1 MTRIFVSFI
10 KDYAATTPNPREF
23 WNKNYNCFYHS
34 LRSTNTGA
42 SLDAYSTIYNREK
55 DFVQSV
61 QVQNGSKLIPD
72 YPIRSTAEAFY
83 FLRKAVNTNLA
94 FPNHIHSLDIYGKEY
109 YDNKFI
115 MCFDCEKINGKIAS
129 FTGMNV
135 KNGDQITL
143 KMTTLTSSIADIQA
157 LNPEDCHI
165 VLESEQVLEVKGSYV
180 RVAD

>member
-1 MTRIFVSFI
+1 
-10 KDYAATTPNPREF
+10 
-23 WNKNYNCFYHS
+23 
-34 LRSTNTGA
+34 
-42 SLDAYSTIYNREK
+42 
-55 DFVQSV
+55 
-61 QVQNGSKLIPD
+61 
-72 YPIRSTAEAFY
+72 
-83 FLRKAVNTNLA
+83 
-94 FPNHIHSLDIYGKEY
+94 
-109 YDNKFI
+109 

-143 KMTTLTSSIADIQA
+143 KMTILTSSIPDIQA